1 MWHEYNLFRN
11 GNYDRITQLLHTQV
25 LTAYLGVPSQ
35 ETSFEDARH
44 ALAKVE
50 SRVLPEAFVLLEG
63 HAVTPAISR
72 RWGNSVTGGPQ
83 PPKKSPVSLGDGAVN
98 GHVVVG
104 EQGWAQKPPRQ
115 RPRRTE
121 LERSPA
127 EVQGKDPHHRGKVSR
142 DRADQSMKVSKIKG
156 VAEGRRR
163 RYTPRHVVVW

>member
-1 MWHEYNLFRN
+1 MCKRGLAPVAPKCRVVAADADEHERTRSLV
-11 GNYDRITQLLHTQV
+11 TQPLPSKTPPAPS
-25 LTAYLGVPSQ
+25 LT
-35 ETSFEDARH
+35 
-44 ALAKVE
+44 KVE

-104 EQGWAQKPPRQ
+104 EQSWAQKPPRQ

-142 DRADQSMKVSKIKG
+142 DRADQSMKVSKS
-156 VAEGRRR
+156 VGR
-163 RYTPRHVVVW
+163 